1 MKRIFNI
8 LFFALLALVFTGCE
22 KESEWGNGGKGSNN
36 VDIPIS
42 VGDYITFWTDVRT
55 RADLVTTKYLEQDF
69 GVFCYMY
76 DFTNSWGAYK
86 ISAKPTT
93 AVLNKTDIP
102 TQVTY
107 ADGAY
112 SYGEVASWGTNRYAF
127 FAYAPY
133 GRKNIVDPSA
143 PTVEGTPYVTYT
155 LDTANSANHAD
166 IMTGYAADCYSALS
180 KDVTFRM
187 WHRLAAVDVAA
198 VNYYDYSYASGSVD
212 SEGNAIYNTEKVQI
226 EINSI
231 TAKFNNLKYGSAK
244 IYLDRNMATV
254 PTALSSGTKP
264 SYPIGEYDL
273 AYSASSEFDYISVN
287 NKTTMLL
294 IPQEDATPE
303 DTSDDLSIEVVVNY
317 KKKRPDNTYLQTVVE
332 TVEENDNGKIV
343 QREYKVDV
351 PAGSDTTGIDPN
363 PDANGDI
370 KVIGP
375 DFTTTQI
382 ATFDRSLKEMYR
394 YYALLTFTSHAVSI
408 NIITSAE
415 WTENKVE
422 HEFD

>member
-22 KESEWGNGGKGSNN
+22 KESEWGNGDKGSNN
-36 VDIPIS
+36 VDIPIN

-55 RADLVTTKYLEQDF
+55 RADLVTTKYLEQNF

-93 AVLNKTDIP
+93 AVLNQPNIP

-112 SYGEVASWGTNRYAF
+112 SYGEVASWETNRYAF

-133 GRKNIVDPSA
+133 DHNKVAPSGS
-143 PTVEGTPYVTYT
+143 TVEGTPYVTYT
-155 LDTANSANHAD
+155 LDTTNSANHAD

-231 TAKFNNLKYGSAK
+231 TAKFNNLKYSSAK

-264 SYPIGEYDL
+264 SYPIGAYNL
-273 AYSASSEFDYISVN
+273 AYSTSSEFDYISVN

-343 QREYKVDV
+343 QREYKIDV

-370 KVIGP
+370 TVLGP

-382 ATFDRSLKEMYR
+382 ATFDQSLKEMYR

>member
-1 MKRIFNI
+1 MT
-8 LFFALLALVFTGCE
+8 FALLALVFTGCE
-22 KESEWGNGGKGSNN
+22 KDSEWGKSDEGSNN
-36 VDIPIS
+36 VDITIN

-55 RADLVTTKYLEQDF
+55 RADLVTTKYLEQNF

-93 AVLNKTDIP
+93 AVLNQTSIP

-107 ADGAY
+107 KDGAY
-112 SYGEVASWGTNRYAF
+112 SYSNGTEPARWGTNRYAF

-133 GRKNIVDPSA
+133 GHDKVAPSV

-198 VNYYDYSYASGSVD
+198 VNYYDYSYDSGSDD
-212 SEGNAIYNTEKVQI
+212 SEGNAIYNTEKVSI

-254 PTALSSGTKP
+254 PTALSSGTQP
-264 SYPIGEYDL
+264 SYPIGAYNL
-273 AYSASSEFDYISVN
+273 AYSASSDFDYISVN
-287 NKTTMLL
+287 NHTTMLL

-303 DTSDDLSIEVVVNY
+303 DTSDDLSIEVMVNY
-317 KKKRPDNTYLQTVVE
+317 KKKRPDGTYLQTVVE
-332 TVEENDNGKIV
+332 TVKEIKDDKEVI
-343 QREYKVDV
+343 REYKVDI
-351 PAGSDTTGIDPN
+351 PNGSGTTDIDPN
-363 PDANGDI
+363 PDATGEIN
-370 KVIGP
+370 VIGP
-375 DFTTTQI
+375 NFTTTQT
-382 ATFDRSLKEMYR
+382 ATFDQSLKEMYR

>member
-22 KESEWGNGGKGSNN
+22 KESEWGNGDKGSNN
-36 VDIPIS
+36 VDIPIN

-93 AVLNKTDIP
+93 DVLNKTDIP
-102 TQVTY
+102 TKVTY

-112 SYGEVASWGTNRYAF
+112 SYGEVASWATNRYAF

-133 GRKNIVDPSA
+133 DHNKVAPSA

-198 VNYYDYSYASGSVD
+198 VNYYDYSYASGVD
-212 SEGNAIYNTEKVQI
+212 NNGNAIYTTEKVSI

-264 SYPIGEYDL
+264 SYSIGEYDL

-317 KKKRPDNTYLQTVVE
+317 KKKRPGNDGTYLQTVVE

-370 KVIGP
+370 TVLGP

-382 ATFDRSLKEMYR
+382 ATFDQSLKEMYR